1 MRATTIVLL
10 YIILTT
16 LFTNCNP
23 DIFIDDFITEYP
35 DTCYVEKGKP
45 FKLNFNSDNWNIT
58 NIEGVSINTFDYT
71 IYDLEGNP
79 IYNNF
84 LLLHEGETGII
95 YYESTYYAFRIEKR
109 NNRELEIICVK
120 NIVNQPIAFTIIVGN
135 EYFHKE
141 INVSLQPTSKF
152 VIDRVEYDF
161 ENDFYYCD
169 YVVEQVDGMT
179 VNNSNSEEPVTLNFY
194 PFKNSLR
201 KIQFYP
207 DDYESFNNMDKI
219 LGENL
224 AEIPIP
230 DIVDGKPVMGNTKVK
245 FGLLEQSFWT
255 GRLDK
260 DFMVSTTVQPGE
272 IKNIEVYNDIEE
284 FHVNYKVHASNPDTG
299 EECVFTGRLNSKDP
313 FNYLVIFPKLDN

>member
-1 MRATTIVLL
+1 
-10 YIILTT
+10 
-16 LFTNCNP
+16 
-23 DIFIDDFITEYP
+23 
-35 DTCYVEKGKP
+35 
-45 FKLNFNSDNWNIT
+45 
-58 NIEGVSINTFDYT
+58 
-71 IYDLEGNP
+71 
-79 IYNNF
+79 
-84 LLLHEGETGII
+84 
-95 YYESTYYAFRIEKR
+95 
-109 NNRELEIICVK
+109 
-120 NIVNQPIAFTIIVGN
+120 
-135 EYFHKE
+135 
-141 INVSLQPTSKF
+141 
-152 VIDRVEYDF
+152 
-161 ENDFYYCD
+161 
-169 YVVEQVDGMT
+169 MT

-313 FNYLVIFPKLDN
+313 FDYLVIFPKLDN

>member
-35 DTCYVEKGKP
+35 DTFYVEKGKP